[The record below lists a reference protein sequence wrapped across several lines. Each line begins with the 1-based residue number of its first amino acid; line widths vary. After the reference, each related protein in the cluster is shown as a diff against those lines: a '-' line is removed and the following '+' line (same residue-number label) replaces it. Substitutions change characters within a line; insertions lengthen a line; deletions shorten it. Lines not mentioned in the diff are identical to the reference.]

1 MAPSRRAITS
11 KVRRKRDRLIVGA
24 RCPGGITVERSSS
37 CTGGG
42 VGREGEEGLLGVRHG
57 HDGLSIG
64 DLFIVVLLEHDLLF
78 VSPSTVHKPE
88 TGHNGDNH

>member
-1 MAPSRRAITS
+1 M
-11 KVRRKRDRLIVGA
+11 G
-24 RCPGGITVERSSS
+24 
-37 CTGGG
+37 
-42 VGREGEEGLLGVRHG
+42 HG